1 MVVNEL
7 TLHAKLKAVCNEE
20 LGYKTLVFE
29 DLEFKDSD
37 FKYITCILFP
47 NWNHTPI
54 KLGEEGYLQIRYI
67 SAGKDKWFDGKD
79 FIPYKYTNIQFLK
92 FVKILDEEYKL
103 IVD

>member
-1 MVVNEL
+1 MAQKTESIIIP
-7 TLHAKLKAVCNEE
+7 LKFTADT
-20 LGYKTLVFE
+20 G
-29 DLEFKDSD
+29 EFLKNVSQMETYLKNLFDSG
-37 FKYITCILFP
+37 
-47 NWNHTPI
+47 